1 MINVVSPINQ
11 LGYGI
16 TSLNL
21 VKALAKKVPICLWV
35 IGQPQITNQQ
45 DADLISTCLQN
56 RTYLDFDAPCI
67 KIWHQND
74 MTQFAGKGKR
84 IGFPI
89 FELDE
94 FNEVEK
100 LHLNSLDSIFVCS
113 SWAKDIILNNI
124 NIEASNV
131 HVIPLGVDT
140 NIFKIDQLEQ
150 VNNNKTIFLNCGKW
164 EVRKGHDVLH
174 KIFNLAF
181 EKSDNVE
188 LWMLCEN
195 PFLKSHE
202 QQEWIDLYLNSKL
215 GDKIKIIPRQQ
226 TQQEVYNIMRNAD
239 CGIFPSRAEGWNLEL
254 LEMMISGKSVIA
266 TNYSAHTEFCT
277 RSNAKLVDIQG
288 VELAY
293 DGKWFHGK
301 CGNWAKIDD
310 NAIEQFVHYLRE
322 VHSLKQSNSLKVDPA
337 SIQSVERFNWDNS
350 ADLVIKYV

>member
-1 MINVVSPINQ
+1 MINVVGPINQ

-21 VKALAKKVPICLWV
+21 VKSLAKKTPVCLWV
-35 IGQPQITNQQ
+35 IGQPQVTNQS
-45 DADLISTCLQN
+45 DAELISTCLQN
-56 RTYLDFDAPCI
+56 RNYLDFDAPCI

-94 FNEVEK
+94 FNELEK
-100 LHLNSLDSIFVCS
+100 HHLNSLDSIFVCS
-113 SWAKDIILNNI
+113 NWAKNVVLNNI
-124 NIEASNV
+124 NISPDNV
-131 HVIPLGVDT
+131 YVIPLGVDQK
-140 NIFKIDQLEQ
+140 IFKIDETKQQ
-150 VNNNKTIFLNCGKW
+150 NDKTIFLNCGKW
-164 EVRKGHDVLH
+164 EVRKGHDILY
-174 KIFNLAF
+174 KIFNMAF

-195 PFLKSHE
+195 PFLKPNE

-239 CGIFPSRAEGWNLEL
+239 CGVFPSRAEGWNLEL
-254 LEMMISGKSVIA
+254 LEMMVSGKSVIT

-277 RSNAKLVDIQG
+277 RSNARLVDIQD

-310 NAIEQFVHYLRE
+310 QAIEQFVNHLRE
-322 VHSLKQSNSLKVDPA
+322 VHTLKQSNSLVLDNSSLKN
-337 SIQSVERFNWDNS
+337 IEYFNWDNS